1 MRRCIESAWSDT
13 FLSPPS
19 LTYERNALV
28 DIYLKWFEPEL
39 NPGHAPASPS
49 TRQINSQ
56 SVKHAGQ
63 LLNLGST
70 VPTNWADI
78 IRFADLPFSAQ
89 RITLFLRALIRR
101 PDLVV
106 LDEAFSGMDAALR
119 DKCLLFLTWG
129 TTKIYSTA
137 GQKGSSQPMR
147 VVDTP
152 KPVLDLEGMRVEGL
166 SDEQALIVVSHVKEE
181 VPGLVR
187 DWVYLPEAGMGE
199 KARVG
204 HFSGPLDGVKGGWER
219 IWGMP
224 E

>member
-1 MRRCIESAWSDT
+1 M
-13 FLSPPS
+13 
-19 LTYERNALV
+19 
-28 DIYLKWFEPEL
+28 KWFEPEL

-70 VPTNWADI
+70 VPTNWADN

-89 RITLFLRALIRR
+89 RITLFLRALIKR

-199 KARVG
+199 KARFG
-204 HFSGPLDGVKGGWER
+204 HFSGPLEGVKGGWER